1 MILLIDNY
9 DSFVFN
15 VKNMLES
22 LRNDEILL
30 SEIKN
35 LNPTHIILSPGP
47 KHPSQSGVC
56 LEILKAKLDIPI
68 LGICLGHQALA
79 LAFNSLVV
87 KMQKSYAC
95 KSSLVK
101 QCKENEL
108 FANLPSNFS
117 VMRYHSLEVK
127 QLSDELE
134 ILALDEK
141 GVIMA
146 LKHKK
151 LPYYGIQFHPESYFS
166 EYYKTALQIK
176 VI

>member
-47 KHPSQSGVC
+47 KHPSRSGVC

-68 LGICLGHQALA
+68 LGICLGRQALA

-87 KMQKSYAC
+87 KMQKSYVC
-95 KSSLVK
+95 
-101 QCKENEL
+101 
-108 FANLPSNFS
+108 
-117 VMRYHSLEVK
+117 
-127 QLSDELE
+127 
-134 ILALDEK
+134 
-141 GVIMA
+141 
-146 LKHKK
+146 KK
-151 LPYYGIQFHPESYFS
+151 LFG
-166 EYYKTALQIK
+166 KTMQGK
-176 VI
+176 